1 MRPIFRGTG
10 GNNHLTLKGFSMA
23 YATAHTTSRPGLL
36 RRTTDIVLDTLFWL
50 GNIRPMIDE
59 VERLVRTSD
68 EALAARG
75 TTRTDEI
82 ARIFGPRAHY

>member
-1 MRPIFRGTG
+1 
-10 GNNHLTLKGFSMA
+10 MA
-23 YATAHTTSRPGLL
+23 YATVQTTRRPGVL
-36 RRTTDIVLDTLFWL
+36 RRATDTVLDALIWF

-68 EALAARG
+68 ADLVARG
-75 TTRTDEI
+75 TTRPDEI